1 MLAECRVRKL
11 RIRTDDRAT
20 LPRITF
26 LLEDAFRTASF
37 PGIPTNGMVY
47 IKRLDLGR
55 NMSTVTSRV
64 LSRRIDDLVRNLR
77 PVKIT
82 DTTPE
87 HPVATAVWFAD
98 DLEPYRLLSI
108 LLSQNHRPL
117 SWYWPAAI
125 KGWSPQLT
133 IKQSFQLIVT
143 QVLQKPTGIKGLSC
157 LLKPLLKRN
166 LLLDMLN
173 TIEPMQVSHWVLNL
187 GLQPGLDKRVLIKAE
202 KPTGEFANTS
212 APGFHIFPQEWKDVV
227 GKALTMWS
235 LADPRTVFTTYIAL
249 ADNSG
254 HAVNSTQAISLL
266 HEIVKNNDRLHR
278 TSSDSNVTN
287 YENRKK
293 DNIRTLSAA
302 KVDGDHLRHNKETQA
317 GLLHIDGK
325 EQRGQPMVVVKTDGW
340 QQTKEEHMSQV
351 RADKTDGT
359 AKIPQSRDSK
369 TYNIQQTKKKQKKQ
383 SLVSE
388 SDYDTSNKEPP
399 WPKQSL
405 FITEFAGERSHFA
418 GLPFLIL
425 VMKRLGIET
434 LLAHYPEYYGLR
446 FAERIFWRVAS
457 LLHIPLHDPILRFLW
472 EEPPDTSPQQIE
484 FVAPMHWRPILTT
497 SKSENLNLRLCRV
510 TGMPGHRLILDN
522 KDRLVVGLWYT
533 QNREFV
539 NPWLAYVKG
548 RLKSSE
554 PKMWSV
560 EKAVDNFVIAMCRY
574 IRRYAKMNLRSLV
587 QRPAY
592 AAITRTHMDITI
604 PLQQLDIRVRL
615 AGLDIDPGWVPWLGR
630 VIQFHYIEDEG

>member
-1 MLAECRVRKL
+1 MLAERRVRKL
-11 RIRTDDRAT
+11 RIRTDDQAT

-47 IKRLDLGR
+47 VKRLDLGK
-55 NMSTVTSRV
+55 NISTVTSRI

-82 DTTPE
+82 DAALE

-133 IKQSFQLIVT
+133 LKQSFQLIVT
-143 QVLQKPTGIKGLSC
+143 QVVQKPTGIKGLSC
-157 LLKPLLKRN
+157 VLKPLLKRN
-166 LLLDMLN
+166 LLVDLLN
-173 TIEPMQVSHWVLNL
+173 TIEPRQVSHLVLNL
-187 GLQPGLDKRVLIKAE
+187 GLQPRLDKGALIKTE
-202 KPTGEFANTS
+202 KFTGKLANTR
-212 APGFHIFPQEWKDVV
+212 APGFHVFPQEWKDVV
-227 GKALTMWS
+227 SKALTMWS
-235 LADPRTVFTTYIAL
+235 PADPRTVLTTYIAL
-249 ADNSG
+249 ADSG
-254 HAVNSTQAISLL
+254 HAVSSTQAMSLL
-266 HEIVKNNDRLHR
+266 HEIVKNSDGSHR
-278 TSSDSNVTN
+278 TGSASNVAT
-287 YENRKK
+287 YENRRK
-293 DNIRTLSAA
+293 DNIRTLSAT
-302 KVDGDHLRHNKETQA
+302 KVDGDHLRHDKETKA
-317 GLLHIDGK
+317 GLRHINGK
-325 EQRGQPMVVVKTDGW
+325 EQHGQPTPVKTDI
-340 QQTKEEHMSQV
+340 
-351 RADKTDGT
+351 T
-359 AKIPQSRDSK
+359 AKTPRI
-369 TYNIQQTKKKQKKQ
+369 NITK
-383 SLVSE
+383 VSE

-399 WPKQSL
+399 WPEQSL

-418 GLPFLIL
+418 GLPFLII

-434 LLAHYPEYYGLR
+434 LLAHYPEYYELR

-457 LLHIPLHDPILRFLW
+457 LLHIPLHDPALRFPG
-472 EEPPDTSPQQIE
+472 EEPDTSSQHIE
-484 FVAPMHWRPILTT
+484 FVAPMHWRSILTT

-510 TGMPGHRLILDN
+510 AGMPGHRLVLDN
-522 KDRLVVGLWYT
+522 KDRLVVGLWHT
-533 QNREFV
+533 KNREFV
-539 NPWLAYVKG
+539 NPWLASVKG

-554 PKMWSV
+554 PRMWSV
-560 EKAVDNFVIAMCRY
+560 EKAVDNFVIAMCCY
-574 IRRYAKMNLRSLV
+574 IRRFAKMNLRTLI

-592 AAITRTHMDITI
+592 VAITKMHMDITI